1 METQDLLPIIDRM
14 IGPIVGRL
22 DQMDQR
28 QREDTLALHAKLDI
42 AAAVAHQVTGMARQH
57 DDIDGRVKVVEDG
70 VDDLKKEINTTN
82 GRNQVIIW
90 LLGGLGGPI
99 VVALTLA
106 GIAKLFNIDLG
117 G

>member
-22 DQMDQR
+22 DQMDHR

-42 AAAVAHQVTGMARQH
+42 AATVAHQVTSMARQH
-57 DDIDGRVKVVEDG
+57 DDFSTRMTSVEDSL
-70 VDDLKKEINTTN
+70 DAHKAQLDQAQ

-90 LLGGLGGPI
+90 LMGGLGGPI
-99 VVALTLA
+99 VVALCLA

-117 G
+117 A